1 MGDSLDIEELKI
13 SVIDQIDTRRQ
24 QLSELALRIHSNPE
38 LGFHEVKAS
47 AWLTEYLEENGF
59 SIEQGICEL
68 PTAFKASYGKG
79 KPAIAILAEYDA
91 LPGVGHACGHNLIC
105 TIAVGA
111 GVASKPAIDQLGGSI
126 LVIGTPAEEGGTGKA
141 RMVDGGAFK
150 GVDFAMMVHPG
161 VVDMATFHPLAC
173 HNVNVEFFGKA
184 SHAASAPEAGI
195 NALEAL
201 ILSYNA
207 INSLRQHIRSK
218 ERIHG
223 IITDGGEAA
232 NIVPAHSAG
241 NFTVRAEND
250 SRLDALRKR
259 VINCLKGAATATGA
273 RLKYKWSDYYYAAM
287 KNNMAAA
294 QLFADNMKSLGRTMI
309 FPDPNRPTGS
319 TDMGNVS
326 QVVPSIHPFV
336 AIAPIEVSLHSV
348 EFAKAAASE
357 AGIKGMLDAAKALAM
372 TVVDLVASPDTLTRV
387 KEEFRQ
393 GK

>member
-1 MGDSLDIEELKI
+1 LGTEELKTSAI
-13 SVIDQIDTRRQ
+13 AQIDAQ
-24 QLSELALRIHSNPE
+24 QDQLGELALKIHSNPE
-38 LGFHEVKAS
+38 VGFQEVKAS
-47 AWLTEYLEENGF
+47 TWLTEYLEENGF
-59 SIEQGICEL
+59 SIERGICEL
-68 PTAFKASYGKG
+68 PTAFRASYGKG
-79 KPAIAILAEYDA
+79 KPAISILAEYDA
-91 LPGVGHACGHNLIC
+91 LPGIGHGCGHNLIC
-105 TIAVGA
+105 TTAVGA

-141 RMVDGGAFK
+141 RMVERGAFK
-150 GVDFAMMVHPG
+150 DLDFAMMVHPG
-161 VVDMATFHPLAC
+161 VFDMAAFHPLAC

-241 NFTVRAEND
+241 NFTVRAEDD
-250 SRLDALRKR
+250 SHLDALRQR
-259 VINCLKGAATATGA
+259 VVDCLKGAATATGA
-273 RLKYKWSDYYYAAM
+273 RLEYKWSDYYYAAM
-287 KNNMAAA
+287 KNNMTAAR
-294 QLFADNMKSLGRTMI
+294 LFADNARSIGRTAI

-336 AIAPIEVSLHSV
+336 AIAPLEVSLHSV
-348 EFAKAAASE
+348 EFAEAAASE
-357 AGIKGMLDAAKALAM
+357 AGIKGMLDAARALAM
-372 TVVDLVASPDTLTRV
+372 TVIDLLAGPDTMTKVR
-387 KEEFRQ
+387 EEFKQ